1 MQSNTPN
8 KAYLAVV
15 LTLFGALCV
24 LYLLQHRQY
33 TLYIA
38 RQNYIFEQKID
49 TLSRMVT
56 NLESRLY
63 WAEQSYNINQYHL
76 PDQIIFCGDTLLTND
91 VIYREKIE
99 REFYSL
105 LSKPGQI
112 QLYLKRS
119 LRYIPMIET
128 KLRQSGLPQDLKFL
142 AIHESALLPT
152 IRSRSNAVGL
162 WQFMRGTARLYRL
175 KINRYIDERQDPER
189 STEAAIRML
198 KDLYRQFGDWSLVM
212 AAYNGGVN
220 RIHRSI
226 KQQNTSDFLAL
237 SLPEE
242 TERYYFKI
250 LATKLILD
258 NPGAYGFI
266 IDEDDYFFTPKI
278 KPVEFTI
285 TANDLSLGDIAAIT
299 GLSLAYFKHL
309 NPQFTNSVLP
319 RGSYTLYIPET
330 EYTLLAK
337 NAEDEININF
347 TDEAD

>member
-1 MQSNTPN
+1 MRSNISQKP
-8 KAYLAVV
+8 YLAVAV
-15 LTLFGALCV
+15 TLLGALCI

-33 TLYIA
+33 NLYIA
-38 RQNYIFEQKID
+38 RQNYLFEQKID
-49 TLSRMVT
+49 TLTHMVT

-63 WAEQSYNINQYHL
+63 WAGQSYKINQYDL
-76 PDQIIFCGDTLLTND
+76 PEQIVFCGDTLRTD
-91 VIYREKIE
+91 DEIYREKIE

-119 LRYIPMIET
+119 LRYLPMIER
-128 KLRQSGLPQDLKFL
+128 KLKESGLPQDLKFL
-142 AIHESALLPT
+142 AVHESALLPT

-189 STEAAIRML
+189 STDAAIRMF
-198 KDLYRQFGDWSLVM
+198 KDLYRQFSDWALVM

-226 KQQNTSDFLAL
+226 RQQNTSDYLAL

-242 TERYYFKI
+242 TERYYFQI
-250 LATKLILD
+250 VATKLILD
-258 NPGAYGFI
+258 NPGAYGFM

-278 KPVEFTI
+278 KPVEFAI
-285 TANDLSLGDIAAIT
+285 TTSSLSLGDIAAMT

-337 NAEDEININF
+337 NAAEEINIDF
-347 TDEAD
+347 GEETD